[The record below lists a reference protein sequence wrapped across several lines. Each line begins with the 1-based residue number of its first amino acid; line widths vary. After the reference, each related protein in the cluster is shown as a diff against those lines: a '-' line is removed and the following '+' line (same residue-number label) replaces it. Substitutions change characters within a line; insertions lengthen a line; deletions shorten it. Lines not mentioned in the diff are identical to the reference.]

1 MSKAEHNC
9 EGTRRPSWWRWV
21 RDISVLILI
30 LAAVHWW
37 QSRGLAG
44 GSAPPLNGLLTDGS
58 PYQLVP
64 ADSPV
69 LVHFWATWCP
79 ICRFEE
85 AGIERIA
92 SDHEVITV
100 ATRSGS
106 AEELTSYL
114 DEQGLAMR
122 VLVDQDGEIARRW
135 GVSGVP
141 ASFVLDSRRQI
152 SYAGVGYTTEIGL
165 RARLW
170 LAD

>member
-1 MSKAEHNC
+1 MSIAKRKS
-9 EGTRRPSWWRWV
+9 EGSQRPSWWRWV
-21 RDISVLILI
+21 RDIAVLVLL

-44 GSAPPLNGLLTDGS
+44 GPAPLLNGLLNDGS

-64 ADSPV
+64 ADGPV

-79 ICRFEE
+79 VCRFEE
-85 AGIERIA
+85 ASIERIA
-92 SDHEVITV
+92 SDREVITV
-100 ATRSGS
+100 ATRSGT

-114 DEQGLAMR
+114 QEQGLGMR
-122 VLVDQDGEIARRW
+122 VLVDEDGEIAARW

-141 ASFVLDSRRQI
+141 ASFVVDSQGQI
-152 SYAGVGYTTEIGL
+152 TFAGVGYTTEIGL